1 MPYKANTYDI
11 SQGQQRYS
19 LDAQQQ
25 LALSLQM
32 WAAMVWRRSWRALFE
47 GVSELTAK
55 QKVLFQSP

>member
-25 LALSLQM
+25 LALSLQI
-32 WAAMVWRRSWRALFE
+32 WAAMKKKLE
-47 GVSELTAK
+47 GTV
-55 QKVLFQSP
+55 